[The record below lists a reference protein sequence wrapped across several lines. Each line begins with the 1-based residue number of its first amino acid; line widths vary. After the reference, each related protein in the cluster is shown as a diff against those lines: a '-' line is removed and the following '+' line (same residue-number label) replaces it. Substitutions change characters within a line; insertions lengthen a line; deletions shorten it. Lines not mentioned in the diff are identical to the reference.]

1 MSYFETE
8 LIHHA
13 APTLLG
19 RKQANLFSFP
29 LDLFAQY
36 KDEIDDYQRQLAP
49 HGIQIVYLYSCQKR
63 VCIMVYR
70 EKALL
75 RGLRIPHVKKYLVSI
90 GYPETLGSRH
100 ALAETIRYLR
110 SRMRTHCEFPHEI
123 GFFLGYPPADVFSFI
138 QKKGQHYKCIG
149 YWKVYGDEAKAL
161 RIFQCYED
169 CRETLMQQVAAGT
182 PILSLLGIAC

>member
-1 MSYFETE
+1 
-8 LIHHA
+8 
-13 APTLLG
+13 
-19 RKQANLFSFP
+19 
-29 LDLFAQY
+29 
-36 KDEIDDYQRQLAP
+36 
-49 HGIQIVYLYSCQKR
+49 
-63 VCIMVYR
+63 MVYR

-100 ALAETIRYLR
+100 ALAETICYLR

-169 CRETLMQQVAAGT
+169 CRGPFMDGTLERIPMES
-182 PILSLLGIAC
+182 PKK